1 MTTQTINAL
10 EILMIVIYVVAR
22 LLVSASVIYF
32 LCLSD
37 ITNGWKV
44 FLIALTIIIGLG
56 FNMKY
61 KNPND
66 QCDKCLFNSQSTAK
80 LTGSY
85 GEEI

>member
-22 LLVSASVIYF
+22 LIVSASVIYF

-44 FLIALTIIIGLG
+44 FLIALAIIIGLG

-61 KNPND
+61 KNPNA
-66 QCDKCLFNSQSTAK
+66 QCDKCLFESQGTLK
-80 LTGSY
+80 LTDSD
-85 GEEI
+85 GEGR